1 MATTFTLISSVTVG
15 SGGAT
20 SIDFTSIPSTYT
32 DLLILA
38 SLRSTGTNGAGSL
51 YFNNDTTNANY
62 SIKRLGYSQPNP
74 FSDGYSASY
83 CFYSTKSTFTASTF
97 SNNFL
102 YIPNYRSSNYKS
114 FSADDVAENNSTTA
128 DLYLTAGLWSNTS
141 AITSIKI
148 QQAVDVGFVQ
158 YSTAYLYGISNA

>member
-1 MATTFTLISSVTVG
+1 MATTYTLISSVTVG
-15 SGGAT
+15 AGGAT

-38 SLRSTGTNGAGSL
+38 SLRSTGTNGAGAL

-62 SIKRLGYSQPNP
+62 STRRLGYAITP
-74 FSDGYSASY
+74 FSDSASAPY

-102 YIPNYRSSNYKS
+102 YIPNYRSSNFKS
-114 FSADDVAENNSTTA
+114 FSADDVAENNATSA

-148 QQAVDVGFVQ
+148 QQAIDVGFVQ
-158 YSTAYLYGISNA
+158 YSTVYLYGISNA